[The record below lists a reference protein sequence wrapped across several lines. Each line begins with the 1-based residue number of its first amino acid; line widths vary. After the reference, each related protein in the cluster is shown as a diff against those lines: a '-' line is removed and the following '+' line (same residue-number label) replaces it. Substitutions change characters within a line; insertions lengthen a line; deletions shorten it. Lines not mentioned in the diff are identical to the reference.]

1 MLEIIP
7 APSFAPQQLLR
18 LNHRHAKI
26 ADRLKAHGNVMP
38 NACDLFRI
46 ESESNMH
53 WWSVHTH
60 IYIYKGMPSGYLT

>member
-53 WWSVHTH
+53 
-60 IYIYKGMPSGYLT
+60 